1 MLVLSRKIG
10 EKIVISNDIVVTV
23 VKVEGNKV
31 RLGIE
36 APDQIRI
43 MRSELM
49 WWRDKSV
56 EEETESPIQPA
67 LCAAGGR
74 SGT

>member
-10 EKIVISNDIVVTV
+10 EKIVIGNEIVVTV
-23 VKVEGNKV
+23 LKVEGNKV

-49 WWRDKSV
+49 WWRDKPV
-56 EEETESPIQPA
+56 EKETESIIQQE
-67 LCAAGGR
+67 LCSAGGR
-74 SGT
+74 RA